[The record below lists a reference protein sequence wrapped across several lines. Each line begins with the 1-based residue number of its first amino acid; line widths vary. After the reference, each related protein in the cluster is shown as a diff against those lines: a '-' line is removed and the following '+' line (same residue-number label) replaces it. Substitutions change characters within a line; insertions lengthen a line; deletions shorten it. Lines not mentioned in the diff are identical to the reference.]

1 MIVLFMKST
10 NTSKISIVFWVA
22 LAICTTF
29 VIYGAILP
37 KQLEQVTQTV
47 TSFIAVHFSWYYLLL
62 VLLILIVSVY
72 LLFSRY
78 ASITLG
84 KEGEDPE
91 FSLPS
96 WFAMLFSAGMGI
108 GLVFWTTAEPI
119 SHAFTLTPIHKA
131 GSQSAINDAM
141 QFSFFHWG
149 IHAWAVYGIVALVFA
164 YFSFHKGY
172 PGLVSATLTPIFGE
186 KAMRGPIGG
195 AIDVLAVIAP
205 VTGVAA
211 TLGFGALQINEG
223 LNFLFKVPNNFGT
236 QVILIIVATILFTW
250 SAWSGI
256 DKGIKT
262 LSNINMGLAFLV
274 LVGLFIVGPTLYIL
288 NTFTNGLGNY
298 IANFFKMSLRIPSGG
313 EKFKWLQQWTIFYW
327 AWWISWAPFVGIFIA
342 RVSRGRTIKEFILG
356 VLFVPALVCF
366 LFFAVFGASAIYL
379 QDHHIA
385 NIAKAATETATFA
398 TLEQYPLGFILS
410 IITLVVIMI
419 FFVTSADSAT
429 YVLGMLSAR
438 GDINPASFVK
448 VSWGIIMALFAI
460 IMIYTGGT
468 QAIQNLL
475 IIAALPFSL
484 VIIVMIW
491 SLFKSLSDEKP
502 RPSNKV
508 LVKDKNSDI
517 LEYRSSKNE
526 KNLT

>member
-1 MIVLFMKST
+1 
-10 NTSKISIVFWVA
+10 
-22 LAICTTF
+22 
-29 VIYGAILP
+29 
-37 KQLEQVTQTV
+37 
-47 TSFIAVHFSWYYLLL
+47 
-62 VLLILIVSVY
+62 
-72 LLFSRY
+72 
-78 ASITLG
+78 
-84 KEGEDPE
+84 
-91 FSLPS
+91 
-96 WFAMLFSAGMGI
+96 
-108 GLVFWTTAEPI
+108 
-119 SHAFTLTPIHKA
+119 
-131 GSQSAINDAM
+131 
-141 QFSFFHWG
+141 
-149 IHAWAVYGIVALVFA
+149 
-164 YFSFHKGY
+164 
-172 PGLVSATLTPIFGE
+172 
-186 KAMRGPIGG
+186 MRGPIGG
-195 AIDVLAVIAP
+195 AIDVLAVIAT

-211 TLGFGALQINEG
+211 TLDLEHYKLMKALTSC
-223 LNFLFKVPNNFGT
+223 LKVPNNFGT

-484 VIIVMIW
+484 VIMVMIW
-491 SLFKSLSDEKP
+491 SLLSRLVMKSH
-502 RPSNKV
+502 V
-508 LVKDKNSDI
+508 LAI
-517 LEYRSSKNE
+517 RY
-526 KNLT
+526 

>member
-1 MIVLFMKST
+1 
-10 NTSKISIVFWVA
+10 
-22 LAICTTF
+22 
-29 VIYGAILP
+29 
-37 KQLEQVTQTV
+37 
-47 TSFIAVHFSWYYLLL
+47 
-62 VLLILIVSVY
+62 
-72 LLFSRY
+72 
-78 ASITLG
+78 
-84 KEGEDPE
+84 
-91 FSLPS
+91 
-96 WFAMLFSAGMGI
+96 
-108 GLVFWTTAEPI
+108 
-119 SHAFTLTPIHKA
+119 
-131 GSQSAINDAM
+131 
-141 QFSFFHWG
+141 
-149 IHAWAVYGIVALVFA
+149 
-164 YFSFHKGY
+164 
-172 PGLVSATLTPIFGE
+172 
-186 KAMRGPIGG
+186 
-195 AIDVLAVIAP
+195 
-205 VTGVAA
+205 
-211 TLGFGALQINEG
+211 
-223 LNFLFKVPNNFGT
+223 
-236 QVILIIVATILFTW
+236 
-250 SAWSGI
+250 
-256 DKGIKT
+256 
-262 LSNINMGLAFLV
+262 
-274 LVGLFIVGPTLYIL
+274 
-288 NTFTNGLGNY
+288 
-298 IANFFKMSLRIPSGG
+298 MSLRIPSGG

-526 KNLT
+526 KI